1 MILGRIEY
9 KIGSRVEISAD
20 DGGDP
25 YAATIT
31 NIRENMYVIH
41 YDGCEE
47 DDRVWVP
54 REKVC
59 GWLQVASNN

>member
-1 MILGRIEY
+1 M
-9 KIGSRVEISAD
+9 ISAD

-31 NIRENMYVIH
+31 NNGKNMYEIH
-41 YDGCEE
+41 YDECEE
-47 DDRVWVP
+47 DDRVWLP

-59 GWLQVASNN
+59 GWLYVASNN